1 MLLSQYY
8 HHPPHHHPAL
18 PTPPIFLHHFS
29 LFSTSFYLFHQ
40 FPNFTLSSNIS
51 HSLLST
57 ILHPQ
62 SPLITTLSLLLRHDS
77 AITLLPCSFT
87 ATLHHYVVNH
97 HTIYHT
103 ITQHIQPSST
113 YSFHSYPPSSIATT
127 PTTLSA
133 HIHFF
138 HTPFLPN
145 LHNLSYHLPLL
156 PTPTPFHPL
165 PNPLSLLL
173 TPTKFHSHSCS
184 QLSTPPTSVYST
196 MPTHNLPFCPHLISF
211 LLSTSTTST

>member
-18 PTPPIFLHHFS
+18 PTPPIFLHHSS

-51 HSLLST
+51 NSLLST
-57 ILHPQ
+57 ILYPQ
-62 SPLITTLSLLLRHDS
+62 SPLITTLSLLLHHDS

-87 ATLHHYVVNH
+87 ATLHHHVVNH

-103 ITQHIQPSST
+103 ITQHTQPSST
-113 YSFHSYPPSSIATT
+113 YSFHSYSPSSIATT

-156 PTPTPFHPL
+156 PPSTPTHTHPFP
-165 PNPLSLLL
+165 PFTKSSL
-173 TPTKFHSHSCS
+173 TPAH
-184 QLSTPPTSVYST
+184 
-196 MPTHNLPFCPHLISF
+196 TH
-211 LLSTSTTST
+211 